1 MTIPREKTSRT
12 RMILQNQR
20 GATAI
25 MAAFCMMGI
34 IGLLAFV
41 IDFGQVYVTQQEL
54 RNVADSAAL
63 AATRQMAQILKTKST
78 AVLQSSSFALT
89 SAEISQVT
97 SAAANVAVKNKAGG
111 KSIALDTAAD
121 VLVGAWDM
129 ATNTFGAAA
138 PGTVPDA
145 VQVVARRDSG
155 NNGSV
160 TAYFAQMMG
169 VNNFDLSAS
178 ATAALLP
185 VGAVPPGGIG
195 LPIGISDE
203 VFKSAACG
211 NSIKMY
217 PTGTM
222 DACAGWHTFNEGA
235 NANNL
240 QAIIN
245 DLNDGSGGVLPG
257 GQAPATRVGTTVNFN
272 GGTITPALSAF
283 ENMFNNHQVGGEMEG
298 TVLVYDGD
306 PSCSNPSGPMNVVGF
321 AKVTITHVQ
330 VSGSPKEI
338 RGQIQC
344 EVIGEGRPFP
354 GVIDTLT
361 RSGFAVLVL

>member
-1 MTIPREKTSRT
+1 MRIRGMLKNE
-12 RMILQNQR
+12 R

-25 MAAFCMMGI
+25 TAVITMMGT

-63 AATRQMAQILKTKST
+63 AATRQMAEILKTKST
-78 AVLQSSSFALT
+78 VVLQSSSFALT
-89 SAEISQVT
+89 STEIAQVT
-97 SAAANVAVKNKAGG
+97 AAAANVAVKNKAGG
-111 KSIALDTAAD
+111 QSIALNTGAD
-121 VLVGAWDM
+121 VSVGVWDM
-129 ATNTFGAAA
+129 ATSSFGAAA
-138 PGTVPDA
+138 PGSVPDA

-169 VNNFDLSAS
+169 VNDFDLSAS

-185 VGAVPPGGIG
+185 VGALPPGGVG

-203 VFKSAACG
+203 VFKAVACG
-211 NSIKMY
+211 DSIKMY

-222 DACAGWHTFNEGA
+222 DGCAGWHTFNEGA

-240 QAIIN
+240 KNIVN

-257 GQAPATRVGTTVNFN
+257 GQSPPVQVGDTVNFI
-272 GGTITPALSAF
+272 GGTITTALSAM
-283 ENMFNNHQVGGEMEG
+283 ENMYNNHQVGGEMEG
-298 TVLVYDGD
+298 TVLVYDGT
-306 PSCSNPSGPMNVVGF
+306 PGCGNPSGPLTVVGF
-321 AKVTITHVQ
+321 AKVTITSVQ
-330 VSGSPKEI
+330 VTGNPKEI
-338 RGQIQC
+338 RGEIQC
-344 EVIGEGRPFP
+344 EVLNEGRPTT

-361 RSGFAVLVL
+361 RSGFAVLVS